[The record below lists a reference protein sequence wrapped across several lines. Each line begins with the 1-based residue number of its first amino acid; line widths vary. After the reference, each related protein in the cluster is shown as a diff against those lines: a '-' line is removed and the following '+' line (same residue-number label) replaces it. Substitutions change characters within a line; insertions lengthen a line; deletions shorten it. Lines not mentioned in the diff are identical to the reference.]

1 MMTPAS
7 SMMTENGKTSATIK
21 GFRVLLL
28 SYRLCTFVNSS
39 MSVSHPII
47 RTEVENTIRTKAAA
61 VRILKYSLAWKASP
75 LPSLFPIKV
84 VDTVE
89 NTESIPKK

>member
-1 MMTPAS
+1 MTPAN
-7 SMMTENGKTSATIK
+7 SMMTEKGKTSATIK
-21 GFRVLLL
+21 GFKVLLL
-28 SYRLCTFVNSS
+28 SYRLYTFVNSS
-39 MSVSHPII
+39 MIVSHPKI
-47 RTEVENTIRTKAAA
+47 RTDVENMIRIHAAA